1 MEKKQSKTPVQ
12 AVGRFLFVQ
21 KIKQTESEFV
31 KVEDD
36 ERLTFKVVSIGEEVS
51 NCKVGDEVVLTSG
64 NYEPLPFFVMADTY
78 CASDEDVIGVVN
90 V

>member
-21 KIKQTESEFV
+21 KVEQANSKFA

-36 ERLTFKVVSIGEEVS
+36 ESLTFKVVSIGDEVT
-51 NCKVGDEVVLTSG
+51 NCQVGDEVVLAPN
-64 NYEPLPFFVMADTY
+64 NYSPLPFFVMADTY